1 MVCSNNCQ
9 HGYAMSAL
17 VVAIASLY
25 SLGCYSLASIHGRL
39 AAIGT
44 STTASYLGVIEGCS
58 AEGLPIVESM
68 SELNLVSR
76 PS

>member
-1 MVCSNNCQ
+1 
-9 HGYAMSAL
+9 MSAL

-25 SLGCYSLASIHGRL
+25 SLSYYSLESIHGRL

-44 STTASYLGVIEGCS
+44 STTASYLGVIGGYS
-58 AEGLPIVESM
+58 VEGLPIVESM

>member
-9 HGYAMSAL
+9 HGYAMPAL
-17 VVAIASLY
+17 VAIASLY
-25 SLGCYSLASIHGRL
+25 SPSCYNLASIHGRL

-58 AEGLPIVESM
+58 IEELPIVESM
-68 SELNLVSR
+68 IELNLVSH